1 MTNRDVEFIAEAYL
15 KIQRKQDI
23 PLEEFI
29 QKRKDGA
36 ADIQARA
43 EKKGGSAL
51 LTVVHFAAKEKPY
64 KQALKACKA
73 DNCADVVKEQAD
85 TIVERLQNWHSLS
98 QQQFQHLMGQ
108 LEAYGE
114 VYLQAK

>member
-43 EKKGGSAL
+43 EK
-51 LTVVHFAAKEKPY
+51 
-64 KQALKACKA
+64 
-73 DNCADVVKEQAD
+73 
-85 TIVERLQNWHSLS
+85 
-98 QQQFQHLMGQ
+98 
-108 LEAYGE
+108 
-114 VYLQAK
+114 